1 MPGCR
6 EEATQDGVSVCGMG
20 WLFEVGRLGGGGG
33 LHQEQGKTQLRS
45 QSHTQL
51 ETITGIM

>member
-1 MPGCR
+1 MVCLCVEWGGCLR
-6 EEATQDGVSVCGMG
+6 WEG
-20 WLFEVGRLGGGGG
+20 FGGG

-45 QSHTQL
+45 QSPTQL